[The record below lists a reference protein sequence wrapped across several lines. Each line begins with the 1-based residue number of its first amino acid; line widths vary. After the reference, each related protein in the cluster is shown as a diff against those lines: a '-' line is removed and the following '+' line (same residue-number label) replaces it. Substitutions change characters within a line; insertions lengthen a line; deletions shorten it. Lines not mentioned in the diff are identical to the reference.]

1 MLLGKDGRDSTRITV
16 TLSRNHKAELD
27 RLSKQHGV
35 SAAWLVRRAIE
46 RLIEQS
52 NGGPMLPLEFV
63 HNDAVRGNGAKV
75 GVLDE

>member
-1 MLLGKDGRDSTRITV
+1 MGKDGQNSTRVTV
-16 TLSRNHKAELD
+16 TLSRHDKAELD
-27 RLSKQHGV
+27 RLSKKHGV

-63 HNDAVRGNGAKV
+63 HNDAVRGNAAKV